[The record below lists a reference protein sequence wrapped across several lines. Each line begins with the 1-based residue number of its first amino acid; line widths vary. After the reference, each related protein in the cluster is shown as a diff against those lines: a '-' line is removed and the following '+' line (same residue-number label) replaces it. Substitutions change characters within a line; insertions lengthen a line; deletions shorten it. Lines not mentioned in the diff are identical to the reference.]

1 MDSGMVSTF
10 YSIDEAIESGF
21 APVPISSDSTVNV
34 QSIIDIMDH
43 LLACEATWHM
53 GHSLAQTV
61 FSCIYV
67 LRPERTSSQALLHSY
82 CRVIRATCR
91 AVVSVV
97 SDARTNEV
105 INFYNF
111 WSSFILVG
119 LSKCFCMFFGFSLK
133 V

>member
-1 MDSGMVSTF
+1 
-10 YSIDEAIESGF
+10 
-21 APVPISSDSTVNV
+21 
-34 QSIIDIMDH
+34 
-43 LLACEATWHM
+43 M

-105 INFYNF
+105 INFNKL
-111 WSSFILVG
+111 LVLFYSCG
-119 LSKCFCMFFGFSLK
+119 AKQMFLYVVCSLT

>member
-1 MDSGMVSTF
+1 
-10 YSIDEAIESGF
+10 
-21 APVPISSDSTVNV
+21 
-34 QSIIDIMDH
+34 
-43 LLACEATWHM
+43 M

>member
-1 MDSGMVSTF
+1 MLSAQICYLILVDVEYLPYKLST
-10 YSIDEAIESGF
+10 
-21 APVPISSDSTVNV
+21 
-34 QSIIDIMDH
+34 
-43 LLACEATWHM
+43 LLQATWHM

-105 INFYNF
+105 INFNKF
-111 WSSFILVG
+111 LVLFILVV
-119 LSKCFCMFFGFSLK
+119 LSK
-133 V
+133 